1 MRAFLLTLVIVAAT
15 GATALERGTIVE
27 KLAVEADPA
36 ISYAYYL
43 PKSYSTDRKWPVLF
57 VFDPRQRGAF
67 AADLFRDAAEEFGWV
82 IVSSNDT
89 SSDGPAEPNIKALS
103 AMWPDVNK
111 RFAVDRRRIYATGF
125 SGGAILAWWLAEGTG
140 SLAGVISVGGRVNA
154 PEKIKDVPFAWFGIA
169 GNTDFNYIETRDI
182 EERLAASG
190 ATRRFEAFDGGHR
203 WAPKELLRK
212 SIEWMEMDA
221 MRRGI
226 RPVDPAAVARA
237 FDGDVAGAEN
247 ASDALDALRRY
258 ESIART
264 YEGLKDL
271 TAISDRIA
279 VLKKSPALAKA
290 EEDDRE
296 ALKLERTHRARL
308 PQVMKWFMNE
318 AEVQPAPLVAQQL
331 QVSRLQQLARQ
342 KTRTGLAAQRVLES
356 FFVQFHFYLPQ
367 TLTGPKLGVSR
378 AVARIIRPEAK

>member
-1 MRAFLLTLVIVAAT
+1 MRTFFVTLLMVAAT
-15 GATALERGTIVE
+15 GAAALERGTIVE
-27 KLAVEADPA
+27 KLEVEADPSV
-36 ISYAYYL
+36 SYAYYL

-89 SSDGPAEPNIKALS
+89 RSDGPAEPNIKALNG
-103 AMWPDVNK
+103 MWPDVNK
-111 RFAVDRRRIYATGF
+111 RFAVDRRRVYATGF

-154 PEKIKDVPFAWFGIA
+154 PEKIKEVPFAWFGIA

-182 EERLAASG
+182 EDRLAAAG
-190 ATRRFEAFDGGHR
+190 ATRRFESFDGGHR

-212 SIEWMEMDA
+212 GVEWMEIEA
-221 MRRGI
+221 MRRGT
-226 RPVDPAAVARA
+226 RAADPEIVARA
-237 FDGDVAGAEN
+237 FDDDVLRAQSS
-247 ASDALDALRRY
+247 SDELEALRRH

-264 YEGLKDL
+264 FEGLRDL
-271 TAISDRIA
+271 SSISDRIA
-279 VLKKSPALAKA
+279 SLKKSPALAKA
-290 EEDDRE
+290 EDDDRE
-296 ALKLERTHRARL
+296 ALELERTHRARL
-308 PQVMKWFMNE
+308 PQVLKWFMNE

-331 QVSRLQQLARQ
+331 QVSRLRQLARQ

-356 FFVQFHFYLPQ
+356 FFVQFNFYLPQ

-378 AVARIIRPEAK
+378 AVARIIRPDAK